1 MLNAQSRKERPSLK
15 IAFYLAPLVIM
26 IVLSVLLAQHPKSTE
41 KWGIFSSVFLGI
53 FIEAV
58 PFLLLGTI
66 ASGLV
71 EVFVD
76 KDKLKNFFPKSKF
89 LAALYGSF
97 LGLVFPVCECGVV
110 PLARRLFKKGLPI
123 PTGVAFLLATPVI
136 NPIVLFST
144 YSAFGFGKVFFLRIA
159 FSLMISLVLALVFSS
174 AEKKEDVLRDSVVQA
189 SQENHIDYEHDH
201 DHDHD
206 HDSCEDDH
214 CACHAHIAC
223 EDDHCHCHA
232 HIGDDQGMPNSIWR
246 KLRRVL
252 EVCLDELFEI
262 GRFLIIGAMIAALM
276 QTFVP
281 QSTLL
286 SLGRG
291 PLLSVLAMM
300 ILAFVLSICSTVDS
314 FVALGFVNTFSLGSV
329 LAFIVFGPVVDIKSI
344 LLYARVFKT
353 RAVVWMVVII
363 TLMSLVQS
371 VFMNILGAG

>member
-1 MLNAQSRKERPSLK
+1 MLNAQSRNERSSHK
-15 IAFYLAPLVIM
+15 IALYLAPLVIM
-26 IVLSVLLAQHPKSTE
+26 IVLSVLLAQHQKSTE
-41 KWGIFSSVFLGI
+41 KWGVFSSVFLGI

-174 AEKKEDVLRDSVVQA
+174 AEKKEDVLRDNVVQA
-189 SQENHIDYEHDH
+189 SQENHIDHDH
-201 DHDHD
+201 EHA
-206 HDSCEDDH
+206 SCEDDH
-214 CACHAHIAC
+214 CACHAHVAC
-223 EDDHCHCHA
+223 DVDHCHS
-232 HIGDDQGMPNSIWR
+232 HIGYEQGMSNNIWR
-246 KLRRVL
+246 KLRQVL

-262 GRFLIIGAMIAALM
+262 GRFLIIGALIAALM

-281 QSTLL
+281 QSMLL

-291 PLLSVLAMM
+291 PFLSVLAMM
-300 ILAFVLSICSTVDS
+300 TLAFVLSICSTVDS

-329 LAFIVFGPVVDIKSI
+329 LAFLVYGPVVDIKSI

-353 RAVVWMVVII
+353 RAVVWMLVII

>member
-1 MLNAQSRKERPSLK
+1 MLNAQHKDKKPSYQ
-15 IAFYLAPLVIM
+15 IALYLAPLVVL
-26 IVLSVLLAQHPKSTE
+26 IVLSVLLAQHPLSTE
-41 KWGIFSSVFLGI
+41 KWSVFSSVFLGI
-53 FIEAV
+53 FIEAM

-89 LAALYGSF
+89 LAALYGCF

-144 YSAFGFGKVFFLRIA
+144 YSAFGFGKIFFLRIA
-159 FSLMISLVLALVFSS
+159 FSLIIALVLALVFSS
-174 AEKKEDVLRDSVVQA
+174 AEKKEHVLRDNVVQNPDESHTGHA
-189 SQENHIDYEHDH
+189 HEACEDDH
-201 DHDHD
+201 CACHAQPV
-206 HDSCEDDH
+206 CEDDH
-214 CACHAHIAC
+214 CACHAHV
-223 EDDHCHCHA
+223 
-232 HIGDDQGMPNSIWR
+232 GDEHGQLQSVWH

-262 GRFLIIGAMIAALM
+262 GRFLIIGALIAALM

-281 QSTLL
+281 QSILL

-291 PLLSVLAMM
+291 PLISVVAMM
-300 ILAFVLSICSTVDS
+300 ALAFVLSICSTVDS
-314 FVALGFVNTFSLGSV
+314 FVALGFVNSFSLGSV
-329 LAFIVFGPVVDIKSI
+329 LAFLVFGPIVDIKSI

-353 RAVVWMVVII
+353 RAVVWMIVII
-363 TLMSLVQS
+363 TLMVLVQS
-371 VFMNILGAG
+371 VFLNVLGVG